1 MLMNV
6 LLARMYVHHVHTW
19 YCSSLQRASDAWKL
33 DYRWLGA
40 PGILGNQTWVLY
52 KSETYF

>member
-19 YCSSLQRASDAWKL
+19 FCSSLQRASDAWKL